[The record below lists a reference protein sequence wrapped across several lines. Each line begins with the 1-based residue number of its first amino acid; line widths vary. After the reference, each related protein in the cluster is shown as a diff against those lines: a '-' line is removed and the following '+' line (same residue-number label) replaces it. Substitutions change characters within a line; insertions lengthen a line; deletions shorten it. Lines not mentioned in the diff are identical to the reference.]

1 MKARI
6 ALVVLSCVLSL
17 ATGWVLSRGG
27 AAAGKGP
34 NRKVLIG
41 VSMDTL
47 KEERWQSDRDHL
59 VAKAK
64 ELGADI
70 LVQAANSDDTRQIA
84 DVQALISNDVDVLI
98 VVPHN
103 GAAMA
108 KAVDMAHEAGIPVI
122 SYDRLITGSDP
133 EIYISFDAVKV
144 GEEQARYLVS
154 LLKPGH
160 PMRLVR
166 ICGAKTDNNAVLMRQ
181 GQDNILKPH
190 VEKGAIRIVHD
201 DWAENWKPENAK
213 KIMNAAITKLGAGG
227 VDAVLAAND
236 GTAGGAIQALMEE
249 GLAGKVIVTGQDA
262 ELSACQ
268 RVVRGT
274 QSMTIYKSISSLAG
288 RAAETAVKMAKGRP
302 VIALETVDNGKIQ
315 VPAMLIDVVTVTKE
329 NMDATVIKEGFH
341 TREAVYGR

>member
-1 MKARI
+1 
-6 ALVVLSCVLSL
+6 
-17 ATGWVLSRGG
+17 
-27 AAAGKGP
+27 
-34 NRKVLIG
+34 
-41 VSMDTL
+41 
-47 KEERWQSDRDHL
+47 
-59 VAKAK
+59 
-64 ELGADI
+64 
-70 LVQAANSDDTRQIA
+70 
-84 DVQALISNDVDVLI
+84 
-98 VVPHN
+98 
-103 GAAMA
+103 
-108 KAVDMAHEAGIPVI
+108 
-122 SYDRLITGSDP
+122 
-133 EIYISFDAVKV
+133 
-144 GEEQARYLVS
+144 
-154 LLKPGH
+154 
-160 PMRLVR
+160 
-166 ICGAKTDNNAVLMRQ
+166 
-181 GQDNILKPH
+181 
-190 VEKGAIRIVHD
+190 
-201 DWAENWKPENAK
+201 KPENAK